1 MGVVSE
7 KVGVAKESSADKPES
22 SSAPADATSL
32 EGGESKMEV
41 ESKSEGKA
49 EKKVTIA
56 TSAGGKGEKKKDEPG
71 FQMIANPARV
81 LPQQVSGWGY
91 KWGSPLITLH

>member
-1 MGVVSE
+1 MVTE

-22 SSAPADATSL
+22 SSAPADATSV

-41 ESKSEGKA
+41 ESKSEGKG

-56 TSAGGKGEKKKDEPG
+56 TSGGKGEKKKDEPD

-81 LPQQVSGWGY
+81 LPQQVSGRGY
-91 KWGSPLITLH
+91 KQGGAP